1 VKSRIPS
8 HPGLNMSSRRL
19 SFTRLTLSQ
28 QPLLFVAISF
38 ICGLL
43 LAARHPISVR
53 HWLIFCATAW
63 VAASIALWLSV
74 NGHAAVALSIC
85 GCFAA
90 GGALWTINEEATGEN
105 SVRRLFERGE
115 LRIDEPIEIWGQ
127 LNAAPELAPDRI
139 YLSIAVERVATLGRE
154 LRSSGTVSLIAP
166 FNDHESR
173 LEYDS
178 LALDYGTRVRLL
190 AHLGNRSGY
199 LNPGAPDFDQ
209 LLEYRGYDATGSVK
223 SPLLIE
229 RLGEGEPNPILAPI
243 LERLYLIR
251 ARALAVIL
259 RHFKQ
264 PASGILAA
272 ALFGNRYFLAR
283 DTAEAFRA
291 GGTFHLLVISG
302 LHVAMIAIVALWLAK
317 YLSGSRLIQYAIVL
331 ALMWAYAL
339 MVGAQP
345 AVTRSAVMLSI
356 VLIGQSIF
364 RKSAGANALAASAIV
379 LLCWQPRDL
388 FNPGFQL
395 SFLTVLMIVALTG
408 PLYTRFKQ
416 IGEWQPTALTPYP
429 PRVPGFVKKF
439 AEVLFWNEVGFRE
452 KMKAERI
459 RYRLDKAPAA
469 CWVNEM
475 RLQRPLAWIAVT
487 IFTTTGV
494 QIGLLPLM
502 VVQFHRVSI
511 VAPVTNV
518 IEGALIFALMLAGA
532 LYLVFHSI
540 VGGIAQKLAGV
551 VNALGAFSVESCEP
565 LLALRWA
572 NLRVPDLQPAPLVFS
587 VFLIAVLILIIVIN
601 EWNPV
606 RRGDEPNTRRRMIAG
621 RGLAIASSFM
631 IIVLSWLL
639 ILHPFEHRYERGRL
653 SVTFLDVGQG
663 DSMLIAFPEGSLMML
678 DAGGRL
684 SPGAGYSNDDNEHL
698 FIEDRIGIAESA
710 VMPYL
715 WHRGIKK
722 LDWIVASH
730 GDADHVEG
738 FTGIIQSFAIGLS
751 LGEAREFDQAGLPS
765 RIARRGDRFEI
776 DGARVKVLSPLPE
789 ANGTPLS
796 DNNGSLVIKITYG
809 SRSFLLAGDI
819 EREAEAVLVASGAD
833 LSADVL
839 KVAHHGSKTSSTF
852 EFLKKVCPRHAVIS
866 AANPSPYGHPHAE
879 VVERLRE
886 SGARIWQTSA
896 CGAITISTDGQDLH
910 AGTFIKCE

>member
-1 VKSRIPS
+1 
-8 HPGLNMSSRRL
+8 MSTRRL
-19 SFTRLTLSQ
+19 SFTRLAIIQ

-38 ICGLL
+38 IGGLL
-43 LAARHPISVR
+43 LATGGRISVR
-53 HWLIFCATAW
+53 HWLIFCAAAW
-63 VAASIALWLSV
+63 IAASIMLWLNV
-74 NGHAAVALSIC
+74 NGPAVVALSIC

-90 GGALWTINEEATGEN
+90 GGALWAINEEATGEY
-105 SVRRLFERGE
+105 SVRRLCSRGE
-115 LRIDEPIEIWGQ
+115 LRVDEPVEIWGS

-139 YLSIAVERVATLGRE
+139 YLSIAVEKVATLGRE
-154 LRSSGTVSLIAP
+154 LQSSGAVSLIVP

-190 AHLGNRSGY
+190 AHLSSRSGY
-199 LNPGAPDFDQ
+199 RNPGAPDFDQ
-209 LLEYRGYDATGSVK
+209 LLEYRGYDATGWVK

-229 RLGEGEPNPILAPI
+229 RLGEGKRTSILAPI
-243 LERLYLIR
+243 LHRLYLIR
-251 ARALAVIL
+251 ARALSVIL

-283 DTAEAFRA
+283 DTAEVFRA

-317 YLSGSRLIQYAIVL
+317 YLSDSRLLQYAAVL
-331 ALMWAYAL
+331 TLMWAYTL

-345 AVTRSAVMLSI
+345 AVMRSAVMLSI
-356 VLIGQSIF
+356 VLIGQWIF

-395 SFLTVLMIVALTG
+395 SFLTVLMIVVLTG
-408 PLYTRFKQ
+408 PLYTRVKQ

-429 PRVPGFVKKF
+429 PRVPEVVRKF
-439 AEVLFWNEVGFRE
+439 AEILFWNEVGFRE
-452 KMKAERI
+452 EMKAERI

-469 CWVNEM
+469 CWLNEM

-502 VVQFHRVSI
+502 VTQFHRVSI

-518 IEGALIFALMLAGA
+518 IEGALIFALMIAGA
-532 LYLVFHSI
+532 LYLLIHSI
-540 VGGIAQKLAGV
+540 VGDIARKLAGA
-551 VNALGAFSVESCEP
+551 VNALGSLSVESCEP
-565 LLALRWA
+565 LLALGWA
-572 NLRVPDLQPAPLVFS
+572 NLRVPDLRPPALVFA
-587 VFLIAVLILIIVIN
+587 VFFIAVLILIIVIN
-601 EWNPV
+601 EWNPF
-606 RRGDEPNTRRRMIAG
+606 RRGDEPDRRGRMIAG
-621 RGLAIASSFM
+621 RALAIASSFT

-639 ILHPFEHRYERGRL
+639 VLHPFEHRYERGRL

-663 DSMLIAFPEGSLMML
+663 DSMLIAFPAGSLMML
-678 DAGGRL
+678 DAGGR
-684 SPGAGYSNDDNEHL
+684 PDFGAGYSDDDTEDQ
-698 FIEDRIGIAESA
+698 FVEDRIGVAEAA

-722 LDWIVASH
+722 LDWIVATH
-730 GDADHVEG
+730 GDADHVGG
-738 FTGIIQSFAIGLS
+738 FAEIIRSFAIGIA
-751 LGEAREFDQAGLPS
+751 LGEARQFDQAGLPP
-765 RIARRGDRFEI
+765 RTARRGDRFEI
-776 DGARVKVLSPLPE
+776 DGVRVEVISPLAE
-789 ANGTPLS
+789 ANALS
-796 DNNGSLVIKITYG
+796 DNNGSLVIKVTYG
-809 SRSFLLAGDI
+809 NRSFLLTGDI
-819 EREAEAVLVASGAD
+819 EREAEAMLVASGSD
-833 LSADVL
+833 LGADVL
-839 KVAHHGSKTSSTF
+839 KVAHHGSKTSSTL

-866 AANPSPYGHPHAE
+866 AADPSPYGHPHAE

-886 SGARIWQTSA
+886 SGARIWQTST
-896 CGAITISTDGQDLH
+896 CGAITISTDGQDLR

>member
-1 VKSRIPS
+1 VY
-8 HPGLNMSSRRL
+8 MSSRRL
-19 SFTRLTLSQ
+19 SFTRLSFNQ

-38 ICGLL
+38 IGGLL
-43 LAARHPISVR
+43 LAAGDRISIR
-53 HWLIFCATAW
+53 HWLIFCASAW
-63 VAASIALWLSV
+63 VAASIMLWLNVSGLV
-74 NGHAAVALSIC
+74 AIALSIC

-90 GGALWTINEEATGEN
+90 GGALWAINEEATGEN
-105 SVRRLFERGE
+105 SVRKLFERGE
-115 LRIDEPIEIWGQ
+115 LRIDEPVEIWGL

-139 YLSIAVERVATLGRE
+139 YLSIAVEKVATLGRE
-154 LRSSGTVSLIAP
+154 LQSSGAVSLIVP
-166 FNDHESR
+166 FNDHQSR

-178 LALDYGTRVRLL
+178 LALDYGTRVRML
-190 AHLGNRSGY
+190 AHLSNRSGY
-199 LNPGAPDFDQ
+199 RNPGAPDFDQ
-209 LLEYRGYDATGSVK
+209 LLEYRGYDATGWVK

-229 RLGEGEPNPILAPI
+229 RLGEGQRNTILAPI
-243 LERLYLIR
+243 LHRLYFIR

-283 DTAEAFRA
+283 DTAEIFRA

-302 LHVAMIAIVALWLAK
+302 LHVAMIAIVALRLAK
-317 YLSGSRLIQYAIVL
+317 YLIDSRLLQFAVVL
-331 ALMWAYAL
+331 ALIWAYAL

-395 SFLTVLMIVALTG
+395 SFLTVLMIVVFTG
-408 PLYTRFKQ
+408 PLYTRFKR

-429 PRVPGFVKKF
+429 PRVPEVVKKF
-439 AEVLFWNEVGFRE
+439 AEILFWNEAGFRE
-452 KMKAERI
+452 EMKTERI

-469 CWVNEM
+469 RWVNEM

-502 VVQFHRVSI
+502 VTQFHRVSI
-511 VAPVTNV
+511 VAPLTNV
-518 IEGALIFALMLAGA
+518 IEGALIFALMIAGA
-532 LYLVFHSI
+532 LYLLIYSI
-540 VGGIAQKLAGV
+540 AGGIAHQLAGA
-551 VNALGAFSVESCEP
+551 VNALGAFSVDSCEP
-565 LLALRWA
+565 LLALGWA
-572 NLRVPDLQPAPLVFS
+572 NLRVPDLQPAALVFA
-587 VFLIAVLILIIVIN
+587 VYFAAVLILIIVIN

-606 RRGDEPNTRRRMIAG
+606 RRGDEPNKRRRMIAG
-621 RGLAIASSFM
+621 RALAIASSFA
-631 IIVLSWLL
+631 IIVQGWLL
-639 ILHPFEHRYERGRL
+639 VIHPLEHQYERGRL

-663 DSMLIAFPEGSLMML
+663 DSMLIAFPGGSLMML
-678 DAGGRL
+678 DAGGR
-684 SPGAGYSNDDNEHL
+684 PAIGAGYSNDDNEDL
-698 FIEDRIGIAESA
+698 FIEDRIGIAEAA

-738 FTGIIQSFAIGLS
+738 FTDIIRSFEIGIA
-751 LGEAREFDQAGLPS
+751 LGEARQFDQAGILP

-776 DGARVKVLSPLPE
+776 DGARVQVLSPLAQ
-789 ANGTPLS
+789 ANEPALS

-819 EREAEAVLVASGAD
+819 EREAEAMLVASGSD
-833 LSADVL
+833 LGADVL
-839 KVAHHGSKTSSTF
+839 KVAHHGSKTSSTL
-852 EFLKKVCPRHAVIS
+852 EFLKKVSPRHAVIS

-886 SGARIWQTSA
+886 SGARIWQTFA
-896 CGAITISTDGQDLH
+896 CGAITISTDGQDLR

>member
-1 VKSRIPS
+1 
-8 HPGLNMSSRRL
+8 MSSRRL
-19 SFTRLTLSQ
+19 SFTRLTLIQ

-38 ICGLL
+38 IGGLL
-43 LAARHPISVR
+43 LAAGHRISVR

-63 VAASIALWLSV
+63 VAASIALWLNV
-74 NGHAAVALSIC
+74 NGLAAAALSIC

-105 SVRRLFERGE
+105 SVRRLCSRGE
-115 LRIDEPIEIWGQ
+115 LRIDEPVEIWGL

-139 YLSIAVERVATLGRE
+139 YLSLAVAKVATLGRE
-154 LRSSGTVSLIAP
+154 LQSSGAVSLIVP
-166 FNDHESR
+166 FNDHDSR

-190 AHLGNRSGY
+190 AHLNNRSGY
-199 LNPGAPDFDQ
+199 RNPGAPDFDQ
-209 LLEYRGYDATGSVK
+209 LLEYRGYDATGWVK

-229 RLGEGEPNPILAPI
+229 RLGEGERNPILAPI
-243 LERLYLIR
+243 LHRLYLIR
-251 ARALAVIL
+251 ARALTVIL

-283 DTAEAFRA
+283 DTAEMFRA

-317 YLSGSRLIQYAIVL
+317 YLSHSRLIQYAAVL

-345 AVTRSAVMLSI
+345 AVMRSAVMLSI
-356 VLIGQSIF
+356 VFIGQSIF

-395 SFLTVLMIVALTG
+395 SFLTVLMIVVLTG

-416 IGEWQPTALTPYP
+416 IGEWRPTALTPYP
-429 PRVPGFVKKF
+429 PRVPGFVREF
-439 AEVLFWNEVGFRE
+439 AEILFWNEAGFRE
-452 KMKAERI
+452 EMKAERI
-459 RYRLDKAPAA
+459 RYRLEKAPAA
-469 CWVNEM
+469 CWVSEM
-475 RLQRPLAWIAVT
+475 RLQKPLAWIAVT

-502 VVQFHRVSI
+502 VAQFHRVSI

-518 IEGALIFALMLAGA
+518 IEGVLIFALMIAGA
-532 LYLVFHSI
+532 LYLLIHSI
-540 VGGIAQKLAGV
+540 VGGIAQKLAGA
-551 VNALGAFSVESCEP
+551 VNALGALSVESCEP
-565 LLALRWA
+565 LLALGWA
-572 NLRVPDLQPAPLVFS
+572 NLRVPDLRPAPLVFA
-587 VFLIAVLILIIVIN
+587 VFFAAVLILIIVID
-601 EWNPV
+601 EWNPFG
-606 RRGDEPNTRRRMIAG
+606 RGDEPDRRRRMIAG
-621 RGLAIASSFM
+621 RALAIASSFT

-678 DAGGRL
+678 DAGGRPNL
-684 SPGAGYSNDDNEHL
+684 GAGYDNDEHV
-698 FIEDRIGIAESA
+698 FVEDRIGIAEAA

-738 FTGIIQSFAIGLS
+738 FAEIIRSFAIGIA
-751 LGEAREFDQAGLPS
+751 LGEAREFDQAGLPLQ
-765 RIARRGDRFEI
+765 IARRGDRFEI
-776 DGARVKVLSPLPE
+776 DGTRVEVLSPLAE
-789 ANGTPLS
+789 ANALS
-796 DNNGSLVIKITYG
+796 DNNGSLVVKVTYG

-819 EREAEAVLVASGAD
+819 EREAEAMLVASGTD
-833 LSADVL
+833 LGADVL
-839 KVAHHGSKTSSTF
+839 KVAHHGSRTSSTL
-852 EFLKKVCPRHAVIS
+852 EFLEKVCPRHAVIS

-879 VVERLRE
+879 VVERLRA
-886 SGARIWQTSA
+886 SGARIWQTPA
-896 CGAITISTDGQDLH
+896 CGAITISTDGQDLR
-910 AGTFIKCE
+910 AEAFIKCE